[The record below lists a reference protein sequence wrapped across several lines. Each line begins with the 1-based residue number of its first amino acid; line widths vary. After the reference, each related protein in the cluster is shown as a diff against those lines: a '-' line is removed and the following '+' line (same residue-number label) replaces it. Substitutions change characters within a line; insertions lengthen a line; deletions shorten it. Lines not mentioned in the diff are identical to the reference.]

1 MKLLSCVLFLAAI
14 FTAVYASDEDA
25 AAASAVPIM
34 NKLANSK
41 PVLSSFSEVLR
52 GKVGKTSVTYTNKVM
67 KKNPKPNSG
76 TGFQHT
82 PRTFDI
88 NEEQMLSLLELIDAD
103 PHVVNEDVLM
113 KILKIDRSKAKK
125 GHTPRVTG
133 SPGKDYPVATKQNT
147 SYYLA
152 SWAAMIKV
160 MSQNQ
165 FQPACTIDAERT
177 QLKARIAELESMDR
191 AKVEPAETISDVTK
205 QLEALE
211 KKNKDLEAI
220 NQEAIKQKTQ
230 AIIEKTQAIDRIA
243 AAEREK
249 TEALTAKENL
259 AKSLAD
265 LEKKFN
271 AAEVAI
277 KQANAEKEA
286 EKKRADEET
295 QRAEQLQL
303 ELAELRRTS
312 EEAVRQVHAEKEAA
326 RQRDHAGEEEK
337 RRLQNELEAA
347 MRRMEVAETAR
358 DSTERNAADLRILQD
373 RLEEANQRAAAAETA
388 IQGEQVR
395 LDAVT
400 QRAAVLAEENT
411 ALQGQVRG
419 IAVLNADIAQLRRD
433 LQITQQVAARVPGLQ
448 ERIDRMQVQLN
459 GIPALERSNADLQ
472 RQFDEGVA
480 ARASLEAEVQRLQ
493 ARIRQLEA
501 IQPAEPAH
509 NNQHAILSK
518 SEATRINE

>member
-1 MKLLSCVLFLAAI
+1 MKQKPAPNFGAD
-14 FTAVYASDEDA
+14 FED
-25 AAASAVPIM
+25 
-34 NKLANSK
+34 
-41 PVLSSFSEVLR
+41 
-52 GKVGKTSVTYTNKVM
+52 
-67 KKNPKPNSG
+67 
-76 TGFQHT
+76 T
-82 PRTFDI
+82 PTTFDI
-88 NEEQMLSLLELIDAD
+88 NEEQMLSLLELIYAG
-103 PHVVNEDVLM
+103 PHVVNEGVLM
-113 KILKIDRSKAKK
+113 EILKIDISKARK

-133 SPGKDYPVATKQNT
+133 SPGKDYPVSTQQNT

-177 QLKARIAELESMDR
+177 QLKARIAELESVDR

-230 AIIEKTQAIDRIA
+230 AIIEKTQATDCIA
-243 AAEREK
+243 AAEKEK

-259 AKSLAD
+259 AKSLAN
-265 LEKKFN
+265 LQNKLN
-271 AAEVAI
+271 AAEEAAQ
-277 KQANAEKEA
+277 QANAEKEA
-286 EKKRADEET
+286 EKKRADE
-295 QRAEQLQL
+295 AEQNIAKSVVDQGDLQTQL
-303 ELAELRRTS
+303 DDKTQS
-312 EEAVRQVHAEKEAA
+312 
-326 RQRDHAGEEEK
+326 
-337 RRLQNELEAA
+337 
-347 MRRMEVAETAR
+347 VA
-358 DSTERNAADLRILQD
+358 I
-373 RLEEANQRAAAAETA
+373 
-388 IQGEQVR
+388 
-395 LDAVT
+395 
-400 QRAAVLAEENT
+400 LAEENT
-411 ALQGQVRG
+411 ALQGQVSGIDALNAEKEAAVQRAELLQLELAELRRISEEAAQQVNAEKEAARADADRHAEAQRELQERLDAVTQRAG
-419 IAVLNADIAQLRRD
+419 VLEAQNGALQIQVNSIAVLNAAIAQLRRD
-433 LQITQQVAARVPGLQ
+433 LQITQPLAARVPGLQ

-480 ARASLEAEVQRLQ
+480 VRASLEAEVQGLQ